1 MTKFESMFKFSNA
14 RNALLQSRRSRSPL
28 AARASPLG
36 FTLIEMLTAVAL
48 LVIVLGLMVSL
59 ARYVRNRSATQ
70 LTREIL
76 TNLNDAMSRYVEQYS
91 AKPHVPVL
99 VESVDLPD
107 EQTLLRS
114 AELNNRRFVAQ
125 MKNHLVGPFW
135 WSLPG
140 SVYDKS
146 MLRDAWGTPI
156 VLMPAKHNAIGMAP

>member
-1 MTKFESMFKFSNA
+1 MTKFESMFKLPNA
-14 RNALLQSRRSRSPL
+14 PNPDLRLLRSGSPL
-28 AARASPLG
+28 APRPSPLG

-76 TNLNDAMSRYVEQYS
+76 ANLNDAMSRYVEQYS

-114 AELNNRRFVAQ
+114 AEL
-125 MKNHLVGPFW
+125 
-135 WSLPG
+135 
-140 SVYDKS
+140 
-146 MLRDAWGTPI
+146 
-156 VLMPAKHNAIGMAP
+156 